1 MSKTAPQPDL
11 NPQRSANLIAT
22 PAGQAYQ
29 SYATDFVWVTK
40 GDPYPMS
47 EGNSIE
53 PLLTGQ
59 EYFKKLAAAIGSA
72 EKSIYM
78 LGWQINWDVQLT
90 PGVRLYDAFLN
101 ALTAKPNLK
110 IYVLPWEGSSQ
121 VPTYVK
127 ETKQVFD
134 SINTKLRSQRIFTTL
149 AAANPDPSAGADMFF
164 SHHQKQV
171 VIDEKI
177 AFIGG
182 IDVAYGRNDDATY
195 NLNATS
201 RRGTGNDTYNGCLP
215 HLAAISP
222 ANYVDALKVNQSDS
236 VPTKSGTLIPNHSV
250 IAAKKALREGKFQLP
265 AGNAE
270 INAATQPRMPWQDVH
285 LKIEG
290 PAVSDLTVNFV
301 LRWNSV
307 NSKPRLALPPGPSSY
322 AKPGTCQIQML
333 RSASGKMVT
342 SETNS
347 VTKDEQA
354 RLHNKLTHNHIHH
367 AIVSLI
373 EKADHFIY
381 IENQF
386 FVSAF
391 GTLRY
396 GDNTPEASSRV
407 AIESAT
413 AWSPNAGLTRI
424 MPGDSKAPPANLVCT
439 ALGNKLRSVIMNM
452 GNPAPDG
459 KSSKFHIYITLPVHS
474 EGMINDPSV
483 MTQVHY
489 TMQSLVFGS
498 QSLINRTRR
507 AILARKLFD
516 KKDTDYLRAFND
528 ANFEYESIPITDCW
542 AYITL
547 LNLRNHAQLGN
558 RYVTEQI
565 YIHTK
570 MIIVDD
576 RYAMVGS
583 ANINDRSLLGDRDS
597 EIAVLMLDKQ
607 DALTDIG
614 AIDGT
619 QLTRK
624 SARDLRMAVWT
635 KIFGSAAGE
644 LADAIKR
651 PAAQKS
657 WEAIR
662 QVANDN
668 TNAYNAAFNFIP
680 ANGRSIWPVTPMPS
694 DATFWNAERHESAAS
709 KLKNNKGFITLLP
722 WLWTIGEYNNNDYHS
737 ALYVNNTTPPTDTSG
752 QAKTAIAMN
761 TPNAIDKNAKGVIG

>member
-1 MSKTAPQPDL
+1 MAQESLQPIL
-11 NPQRSANLIAT
+11 NPKRTANLMCT
-22 PAGQAYQ
+22 PTGDAYL
-29 SYATDFVWVTK
+29 SYATDLVWVTK

-47 EGNSIE
+47 EGNSVE

-59 EYFKKLAAAIGSA
+59 EYFKKLAAAIGAA

-78 LGWQINWDVQLT
+78 LGWQINWDVHLT

-134 SINTKLRSQRIFTTL
+134 TINTKLGSKRIFTTL
-149 AAANPDPSAGADMFF
+149 AAAMPDPSAGADIFF

-195 NLNATS
+195 NLNASS
-201 RRGTGNDTYNGCLP
+201 RQGTGNDTYNGCLP
-215 HLAAISP
+215 HLATISP
-222 ANYVDALKVNQSDS
+222 ANYVDTQSVDS
-236 VPTKSGTLIPNHSV
+236 PDSRPGKGGMVPNPRA
-250 IAAKKALREGKFQLP
+250 IAAKKALHEGKSQLP
-265 AGNAE
+265 ADNAE

-285 LKIEG
+285 LKIQG
-290 PAVSDLTVNFV
+290 PAVSDLTINFV

-307 NSKPRLALPPGPSSY
+307 NSSPRLALPPGQSSY
-322 AKPGTCQIQML
+322 AQSGTCQVQML
-333 RSASGKMVT
+333 RSASGKMI
-342 SETNS
+342 SAESSS
-347 VTKDEQA
+347 VKKEEKD
-354 RLHNKLTHNHIHH
+354 RLHDKFMHNHIHH
-367 AIVSLI
+367 AMVNLI

-386 FVSAF
+386 FTSAF

-396 GDNTPEASSRV
+396 GDNQPTATSTA
-407 AIESAT
+407 AIDSVNGTGTLAL
-413 AWSPNAGLTRI
+413 GTRWLVS
-424 MPGDSKAPPANLVCT
+424 GDSKAPPANLVCA
-439 ALGNKLRSVIMNM
+439 ALGNKLTNVIMNM

-474 EGMINDPSV
+474 EGMINNSST

-489 TMQSLVFGS
+489 TMQTLVFGS
-498 QSLINRTRR
+498 QSLVNRTRR
-507 AILARKLFD
+507 AILARKLYD
-516 KKDTDYLRAFND
+516 KRDTGYERVFADD
-528 ANFEYESIPITDCW
+528 NFEYESIPITDCW

-565 YIHTK
+565 YVHTK

-583 ANINDRSLLGDRDS
+583 ANINDRSLLGNRDS

-607 DALTDIG
+607 EALTDIG
-614 AIDGT
+614 AIDGI

-624 SARDLRMAVWT
+624 SARELRMAVWT
-635 KIFGSAAGE
+635 KIFGSAAGD

-651 PAAQKS
+651 PVAQKS

-662 QVANDN
+662 ARAQAN
-668 TNAYNAAFNFIP
+668 TNIYDRAFNFIP
-680 ANGRSIWPVTPMPS
+680 ANGRGIWPATPMPS
-694 DATFWNAERHESAAS
+694 ADAFWNAPRHEAAAS
-709 KLKNNKGFITLLP
+709 ELKSVKGYITLLP
-722 WLWTIGEYNNNDYHS
+722 WLWTLGEYNHNDYHS
-737 ALYVNNTTPPTDTSG
+737 ALYVNNTLEKPKTS
-752 QAKTAIAMN
+752 IAMN
-761 TPNAIDKNAKGVIG
+761 TPASSNKTSKEVIG